1 LLGDTVYQFDPET
14 GKSTPIRTVK
24 RREVEDWNEET
35 NQVLIGRIFDDLVAH
50 DPYLA
55 RDFMRLFVQRLVDWN
70 FDAALQMDPGEDQ
83 GRQFP
88 PQASL

>member
-1 LLGDTVYQFDPET
+1 MIPA
-14 GKSTPIRTVK
+14 
-24 RREVEDWNEET
+24 VEDWNEET